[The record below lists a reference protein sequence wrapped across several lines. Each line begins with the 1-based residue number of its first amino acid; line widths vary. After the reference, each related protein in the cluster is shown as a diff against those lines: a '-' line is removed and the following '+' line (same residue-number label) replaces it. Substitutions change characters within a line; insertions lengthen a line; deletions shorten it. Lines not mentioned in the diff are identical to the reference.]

1 MINGIVAIVGRP
13 NVGKSTVFNRFIG
26 ERKSIVEDTPGVTRD
41 RIYGKAEWLTKEF
54 RVIDTGGLQL
64 LDQDFQKEIHMQVEI
79 AIDEADCIVF
89 VVSGKEGI
97 THDDEYI
104 ARMLQRSQKPIILA
118 VNKIDDVAQTQQ
130 LYEFYN
136 LGLGDPIA
144 ISGAHGIG
152 IGDILDEIIKAFPKE
167 TKNEYEGMTRFCIIG
182 RPNVGKSSLV
192 NAILNQERVIVS
204 DMEGTTRDAI
214 DTPFKREGKEYVVID
229 TAGIR
234 KRGKVYENIEK
245 YSVLRAMSAIERSDV
260 VIVVIDGEQGIR
272 EQDKHVAGY
281 AHEAGKGVII
291 VYNKWDT
298 VEKDELTMVK
308 IEKEIR
314 AHFLYLSYAPI
325 LFISA
330 LKKQRIHTLLPM
342 IDEVAEYANLRI
354 QTNVLNEVIMDAQLM
369 TPPPTHKG
377 ARLKIYYSSQV
388 AVAPPTFV
396 LFVNEPDLLH
406 FSYKRFLENS
416 LREAFSFTGSAL
428 RIIARER
435 NR

>member
-13 NVGKSTVFNRFIG
+13 NVGKSTIFNRMVG

-54 RVIDTGGLQL
+54 RVIDTGGIQL
-64 LDQDFQKEIHMQVEI
+64 ENQPFKDEIHMQVEI

-89 VVSGKEGI
+89 VVSGREGL
-97 THDDEYI
+97 TSDDEYI
-104 ARMLQRSQKPIILA
+104 ARMLQKTKKPVILA
-118 VNKIDDVAQTQQ
+118 VNKIDDISLQDNI
-130 LYEFYN
+130 YEFYN

-144 ISGAHGIG
+144 VSGVHGIG
-152 IGDILDEIIKAFPKE
+152 MGDVLDQVIASFSDDAK
-167 TKNEYEGMTRFCIIG
+167 TDYEGMTKFCIIG

-192 NAILNQERVIVS
+192 NAILHQDRTIVS
-204 DMEGTTRDAI
+204 NIEGTTRDAI
-214 DTPFKREGKEYVVID
+214 DTPFKQEGREYVVID

-234 KRGKVYENIEK
+234 KRGKVYENVEK

-260 VIVVIDGEQGIR
+260 VLFVIDGESGIR

-291 VYNKWDT
+291 VYNKWDA
-298 VEKDELTMVK
+298 VEKNENTMVK

-325 LFISA
+325 LFVSA
-330 LKKQRIHTLLPM
+330 LKKQRIHTILPM
-342 IDEVAEYANLRI
+342 VDAVHDNSLLRI
-354 QTNVLNEVIMDAQLM
+354 PTSVLNEVINDAQLV
-369 TPPPTHKG
+369 TPPPTHNGK
-377 ARLKIYYSSQV
+377 RLKIYYSSQV

-396 LFVNEPDLLH
+396 LFVNDPELFH
-406 FSYKRFLENS
+406 FSYRRYLENR
-416 LREAFSFTGSAL
+416 LREAFSFEGTTL
-428 RIIARER
+428 RLLAREKQ
-435 NR
+435 